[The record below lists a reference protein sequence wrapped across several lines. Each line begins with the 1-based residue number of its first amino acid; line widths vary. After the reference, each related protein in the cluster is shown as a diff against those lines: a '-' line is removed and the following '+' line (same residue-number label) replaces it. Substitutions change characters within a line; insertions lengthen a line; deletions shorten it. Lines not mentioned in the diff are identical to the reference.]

1 MAEMTVTTALSTLKT
16 LFNDLK
22 EVYYKSTEITSDD
35 LEGASFSMDIE
46 LPVLDDGVTFDTGT
60 ADVTRVRLTTQ
71 EIWTS
76 KATQGD
82 PDITFQIA
90 SVDGKVNDLFLENKG
105 EVTATTFTIDGNTYS
120 GAGYS
125 LAPKKVTGSLM
136 MKSEDR
142 QTVII
147 LPSVEI
153 YANLVASDGNNP
165 AYFNIAVTPV
175 KNSEGKDVFILKK
188 TTPGVGG

>member
-1 MAEMTVTTALSTLKT
+1 MAEMTVTTALSTLRT

-22 EVYYKSTEITSDD
+22 EVYYKNTEITSDD

-46 LPVLDDGVTFDTGT
+46 LPVLDEGVTFDSGT
-60 ADVTRVRLTTQ
+60 ADVTRVRLTTK

-82 PDITFQIA
+82 PDITFQVASIA
-90 SVDGKVNDLFLENKG
+90 GKVNELFLEKG
-105 EVTATTFTIDGNTYS
+105 GDVTEGTFTIDGNTYS

-142 QTVII
+142 QTVVI
-147 LPSVEI
+147 LPNVEI
-153 YANLVASDGNNP
+153 YANLVASDGDNP
-165 AYFNIAVTPV
+165 AYFNIAVTPL
-175 KNSEGKDVFILKK
+175 KNSEGMDIFILEKAS
-188 TTPGVGG
+188 PGE

>member
-22 EVYYKSTEITSDD
+22 EVYYKKTEITSDD

-46 LPVLDDGVTFDTGT
+46 LPVLDEGVTFDTGT
-60 ADVTRVRLTTQ
+60 ADVTRVRLTTK

-82 PDITFQIA
+82 PDITFQVA
-90 SVDGKVNDLFLENKG
+90 SIDGSVNELFLEKG
-105 EVTATTFTIDGNTYS
+105 GDVSAGTFTIDGSTYS

-147 LPSVEI
+147 LPNVEI
-153 YANLVASDGNNP
+153 YANLVASDGDNP
-165 AYFNIAVTPV
+165 AYFNIAVTPL
-175 KNSEGKDVFILKK
+175 KNSEGMDVFILEKAS
-188 TTPGVGG
+188 PGAG